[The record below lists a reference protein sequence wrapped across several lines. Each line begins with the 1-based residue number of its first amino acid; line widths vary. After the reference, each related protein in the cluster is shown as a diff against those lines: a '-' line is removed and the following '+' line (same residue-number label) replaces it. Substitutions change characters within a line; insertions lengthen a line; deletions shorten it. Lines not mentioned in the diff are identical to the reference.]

1 VSDEPKV
8 ITDLRFLH
16 EGKVEWLS
24 TECATTGV
32 NISEILAAYDTIR
45 ASLAAAERDAARYD
59 YLRALLRHA
68 KWNDIDTLHE
78 LKPEHEKFIADASL
92 DSAIDA
98 QITYSRAALATPTT
112 TEDA

>member
-1 VSDEPKV
+1 MMRDSVCREFGAVEYLNRDVRLPANDRKMADE
-8 ITDLRFLH
+8 IGRL
-16 EGKVEWLS
+16 
-24 TECATTGV
+24 
-32 NISEILAAYDTIR
+32 R

>member
-45 ASLAAAERDAARYD
+45 ARLAAADQIVKAADVLIDVDGGVCSETLVRNLCDALNAY
-59 YLRALLRHA
+59 A
-68 KWNDIDTLHE
+68 
-78 LKPEHEKFIADASL
+78 P
-92 DSAIDA
+92 
-98 QITYSRAALATPTT
+98 T

>member
-1 VSDEPKV
+1 MADEIV
-8 ITDLRFLH
+8 RL
-16 EGKVEWLS
+16 
-24 TECATTGV
+24 
-32 NISEILAAYDTIR
+32 R